1 MGSLYLR
8 KMFYLGMNNLKKNI
22 NKNREGFLRVL
33 LLVFIIMVYI
43 LLDVECLFISIFD
56 RPCLGCGMTRAWI
69 SLLEGDFYQAYEY
82 HKAFWTVPIIFIYIF
97 KGKLL
102 FKRHF
107 WDIMLL
113 VLLIAMFIIN
123 YIY

>member
-1 MGSLYLR
+1 
-8 KMFYLGMNNLKKNI
+8 MNNFKKNI

-82 HKAFWTVPIIFIYIF
+82 HKPF
-97 KGKLL
+97 GRCLL
-102 FKRHF
+102 FSSIFLRGNYCLK
-107 WDIMLL
+107 DIFG
-113 VLLIAMFIIN
+113 I
-123 YIY
+123 